1 MEREPGGIDGSK
13 SVRDMHH
20 LRLMSLLQEQV
31 RDHGRKRAAEILGV
45 DRRTL
50 DTALDQGVLTRR
62 IRGALERAL
71 QSGVGSA
78 AAQQRDRN
86 DKLED
91 RLGDLEGLVE
101 EQGREMRAGRRA
113 AEDEIRKLR
122 EEQAQ
127 GLRRIERAVAGLNAA
142 GGDKEEAAKSSGPQ
156 PAKQANLRR
165 EYPELV
171 TLDPAGDDED
181 VFGDAWEL
189 VQEWRKLKETHP
201 NEGKRP
207 GLAADGRKVPV
218 SGIGAAGGPRPDP
231 ASGPVSLAGL
241 RPGRAD
247 RLAKKSPGRYPAEGQ
262 KAQAPGVGE
271 ALPEPGAVAQ
281 VEGLTVAAFVNSLSE
296 TAKGVLQGVFC
307 CPGACDN
314 GGVVWLYQGFRP

>member
-1 MEREPGGIDGSK
+1 MEPEKGGIDGSK

-31 RDHGRKRAAEILGV
+31 RGHGRKRAAEILGV

-71 QSGVGSA
+71 QSGAGSA

-101 EQGREMRAGRRA
+101 EQGREMREGRRA
-113 AEDEIRKLR
+113 AEGEIRKLR

-127 GLRRIERAVAGLNAA
+127 GLRRIERAIAGLNAA
-142 GGDKEEAAKSSGPQ
+142 TGDNEEEAKSSGPQ
-156 PAKQANLRR
+156 QGKQASLRR

-171 TLDPAGDDED
+171 TLDPAADDEE
-181 VFGDAWEL
+181 VFGKAWEL
-189 VQEWRKLKETHP
+189 IQEWRKLKETHP
-201 NEGKRP
+201 NEGK
-207 GLAADGRKVPV
+207 GLDWLLTEERFLTLELALLEDHGLTLPPARFPLRGFDRNGQTGWRRKALEDNRRKV
-218 SGIGAAGGPRPDP
+218 R
-231 ASGPVSLAGL
+231 
-241 RPGRAD
+241 RR
-247 RLAKKSPGRYPAEGQ
+247 RLLEWARH
-262 KAQAPGVGE
+262 V
-271 ALPEPGAVAQ
+271 
-281 VEGLTVAAFVNSLSE
+281 LTLE
-296 TAKGVLQGVFC
+296 R
-307 CPGACDN
+307 
-314 GGVVWLYQGFRP
+314 WRR

>member
-1 MEREPGGIDGSK
+1 MEPEKGGIDGSK

-86 DKLED
+86 DRMED

-101 EQGREMRAGRRA
+101 EQGKEMREGRRA
-113 AEDEIRKLR
+113 AEGEIRKLR

-127 GLRRIERAVAGLNAA
+127 GLRS
-142 GGDKEEAAKSSGPQ
+142 D
-156 PAKQANLRR
+156 
-165 EYPELV
+165 
-171 TLDPAGDDED
+171 
-181 VFGDAWEL
+181 
-189 VQEWRKLKETHP
+189 
-201 NEGKRP
+201 
-207 GLAADGRKVPV
+207 
-218 SGIGAAGGPRPDP
+218 
-231 ASGPVSLAGL
+231 
-241 RPGRAD
+241 
-247 RLAKKSPGRYPAEGQ
+247 
-262 KAQAPGVGE
+262 
-271 ALPEPGAVAQ
+271 
-281 VEGLTVAAFVNSLSE
+281 
-296 TAKGVLQGVFC
+296 
-307 CPGACDN
+307 
-314 GGVVWLYQGFRP
+314 